1 MNGTLLRF
9 YVHEN
14 RLHRHV
20 ALHEW
25 LLEQAKKQG
34 VAGGSAF
41 RAVAGFGRHGI
52 LHEEHFFELAASMT
66 IVVEFL
72 VSAEQAERILA
83 LVRDEGIGIVYARVA
98 AEFGSIEGRR

>member
-25 LLEQAKKQG
+25 LLEQAKKHGIQ
-34 VAGGSAF
+34 GGSAF

-83 LVRDEGIGIVYARVA
+83 LIRDEGIGIVYARVA
-98 AEFGSIEGRR
+98 AEFGTIEGGR

>member
-34 VAGGSAF
+34 IQGGSAF

-72 VSAEQAERILA
+72 VSAEQGERLLA

-98 AEFGSIEGRR
+98 AEFGTIEGGR

>member
-34 VAGGSAF
+34 IQGGSAF

-72 VSAEQAERILA
+72 VSEEQAEQLLA

-98 AEFGSIEGRR
+98 AEFGTIEGRR

>member
-34 VAGGSAF
+34 IQGGSAF

-72 VSAEQAERILA
+72 VSADQAEQLLA
-83 LVRDEGIGIVYARVA
+83 LIRDEGIGIVYARIA
-98 AEFGSIEGRR
+98 AEFGTIEGRR